1 MLGIQLDW
9 GQNQTEMPQQLLC
22 IFTVILWNNPVL
34 PELQR
39 WFFCPKHTQFPLS
52 HSLLQQ
58 MYFCPFSAFHNLY
71 QCHMALSDRGK
82 EEG

>member
-52 HSLLQQ
+52 HSL
-58 MYFCPFSAFHNLY
+58 
-71 QCHMALSDRGK
+71 
-82 EEG
+82 